1 MAQPEQSPPEQS
13 PPPSSPP
20 SRSVKVERDYDAP
33 DSTQLS
39 VKEGEFVYVKQ
50 RDPLGSQKRR
60 RFPWW

>member
-1 MAQPEQSPPEQS
+1 MAPREQSPPEQS

-50 RDPLGSQKRR
+50 RDPLGSKRG
-60 RFPWW
+60 FCLTW